1 MWIHNWLG
9 KGVRKVILSCSL
21 WIIRKKYPSANGSY
35 IPFKRSR
42 ENKARK
48 VCGDNWCTFRGLNF
62 RDLLDVGANHQGL
75 PKLCWWHKVKSP
87 YFSKNPFFSEVP
99 HSSPKKRISPYTFSL
114 KISKN
119 VQKRNTTTFR
129 KIISR
134 ACFDEYFYGYV
145 LKAYETYLQISLKTI
160 FFKMLWADV

>member
-1 MWIHNWLG
+1 MSLFRSYRFAGYEQFSMWIHNWLG

-99 HSSPKKRISPYTFSL
+99 HSLPKKEFLPILFPW
-114 KISKN
+114 K
-119 VQKRNTTTFR
+119 FR
-129 KIISR
+129 KMSKKETQKLSEKLL
-134 ACFDEYFYGYV
+134 AGLV
-145 LKAYETYLQISLKTI
+145 LMNI
-160 FFKMLWADV
+160 FMGTF